1 MSKHMNIMIA
11 VIIFLAAATATFA
24 ITTSIFSVLCN
35 SLHDKLDELEEHESL
50 IISDKK
56 QLMQDKL
63 TLTAKIEEMYA
74 DNAKLAAA
82 VNKLREQNN
91 EIQERNSE
99 LVRINKQLTAEPT
112 DAGAYDDSGSVSW
125 TIDRLPE
132 GKTNTYRC
140 MDFRKITL
148 KNSDQLI
155 LQEDDCTSTETGTG
169 LRYSIIGG
177 KKYYHAA
184 LASAYGLAIGNCFE
198 FTLDTGYVIPVIH
211 AEYKHA
217 IEDAYKDDFG
227 DPDENY
233 AHEPT
238 TSVIEFVYDWQTA
251 PPEVIGRGGMF
262 IEPFADLSEKVGNI
276 VKVKYLGRKW
286 KA

>member
-1 MSKHMNIMIA
+1 MNEKSER
-11 VIIFLAAATATFA
+11 V
-24 ITTSIFSVLCN
+24 
-35 SLHDKLDELEEHESL
+35 KELEASDTDKTML
-50 IISDKK
+50 IAA
-56 QLMQDKL
+56 L
-63 TLTAKIEEMYA
+63 ERE
-74 DNAKLAAA
+74 LAGYENMT
-82 VNKLREQNN
+82 VT
-91 EIQERNSE
+91 
-99 LVRINKQLTAEPT
+99 VEPT
-112 DAGAYDDSGSVSW
+112 GAGAYDETGSVPW

-132 GKTNTYRC
+132 GLTNTYRC
-140 MDFRKITL
+140 MDFRKITD
-148 KNSDQLI
+148 KNSAQII
-155 LQEDDCTSTETGTG
+155 LQEDTCTSTEAGTG
-169 LRYSIIGG
+169 LRFSIIGG

-238 TSVIEFVYDWQTA
+238 TSVIEFVYDWKSA

-262 IEPFADLSEKVGNI
+262 IEPFADLSGKVGNI
-276 VKVKYLGRKW
+276 VKVKYLGRLW
-286 KA
+286 KP

>member
-1 MSKHMNIMIA
+1 MRTKHMIISIILGLALLAESVIA
-11 VIIFLAAATATFA
+11 AGLYVSRSKVQETAGYYKQECDRLREVCSAAILQQARLESELSEKSERVA
-24 ITTSIFSVLCN
+24 
-35 SLHDKLDELEEHESL
+35 ELEASDTEKTML
-50 IISDKK
+50 I
-56 QLMQDKL
+56 
-63 TLTAKIEEMYA
+63 AAIERE
-74 DNAKLAAA
+74 LAEYENMT
-82 VNKLREQNN
+82 V
-91 EIQERNSE
+91 
-99 LVRINKQLTAEPT
+99 TTEPT
-112 DAGAYDDSGSVSW
+112 GAGAYDDSGSVPW

-155 LQEDDCTSTETGTG
+155 LQEDDCTSTEAGTG

-177 KKYYHAA
+177 RKYYHAA

-251 PPEVIGRGGMF
+251 LQEVIGRGGMF
-262 IEPFADLSEKVGNI
+262 VEPFADLSGKVGNI
-276 VKVKYLGRKW
+276 VKVKYLGRLW
-286 KA
+286 KP